1 MMLFTNLFVLSLGWS
16 FLPILVVG
24 APSNINNINNNDGA
38 TAPPNSNHIFNA
50 IYASMRHR
58 ASSLYPNGVSFFLA
72 TVPKGTQFYH
82 GSGNSTPVTGVEWL
96 AFEPEHALG
105 FAHRSGQHGHPHFP
119 IQDQDQGQRGG
130 YDAHTGKNAAQRPL
144 GSDEDDDGE
153 TAGGYLHTYV
163 TARDLRLLYLD
174 GESGMR
180 GHALD
185 AQDRI
190 LFNDTIGGRRSRMMR
205 ETGLGGP
212 PDEQERA
219 ILACKM
225 VKEVWNDRVDGL
237 IRTEADFEII
247 LCNFE
252 RDLEVEYITRTMP
265 QKGREHREKSSRE
278 KEWRQK
284 DHGEEEGKGPRDEK
298 RHRKHKSDAPST
310 EHEHQGKLCQE
321 KEWHQHDN
329 GRGEGKGHREDKQ
342 QRKHQFDTPST
353 EHEHQGKSPREKEW
367 QQNDDGRGHG
377 KDHREDKQQQKHKFD
392 TPSSDREHQ
401 GKFSREKHGQQMD
414 HRKGEDPERRHGPK
428 HKDHG
433 REGRPRYNDLAGHRV
448 IIDFEHFVTAYT
460 YDLDLFPNNSTLP
473 RLDHLSTEELQPIRE
488 DITHMIL
495 TQDPSRHAF
504 DWQSVV
510 DMIMAEYSEE
520 LRRLAKGHFPS
531 VAVLRE
537 ELERKLEPFIDY
549 SDIGDWES
557 VTYRCQERFIPKHV
571 ANDTVVVRVVRDISH
586 EICSAMTSV
595 LADSEIDKKTAGGVF
610 QQLVEYLAWP
620 AERHGPR

>member
-1 MMLFTNLFVLSLGWS
+1 
-16 FLPILVVG
+16 
-24 APSNINNINNNDGA
+24 
-38 TAPPNSNHIFNA
+38 
-50 IYASMRHR
+50 
-58 ASSLYPNGVSFFLA
+58 
-72 TVPKGTQFYH
+72 
-82 GSGNSTPVTGVEWL
+82 
-96 AFEPEHALG
+96 
-105 FAHRSGQHGHPHFP
+105 
-119 IQDQDQGQRGG
+119 
-130 YDAHTGKNAAQRPL
+130 
-144 GSDEDDDGE
+144 
-153 TAGGYLHTYV
+153 
-163 TARDLRLLYLD
+163 
-174 GESGMR
+174 MR

-190 LFNDTIGGRRSRMMR
+190 LFNDTIGSESRMMR
-205 ETGLGGP
+205 ETGIGGP

-225 VKEVWNDRVDGL
+225 AKEVWNDRIDGL

-265 QKGREHREKSSRE
+265 QKGREHRGKSSRE

-284 DHGEEEGKGPRDEK
+284 DHGDEEEREQ
-298 RHRKHKSDAPST
+298 
-310 EHEHQGKLCQE
+310 QGKLCQE
-321 KEWHQHDN
+321 KEWQQNDH
-329 GRGEGKGHREDKQ
+329 GRGEGKGHRE
-342 QRKHQFDTPST
+342 
-353 EHEHQGKSPREKEW
+353 E
-367 QQNDDGRGHG
+367 
-377 KDHREDKQQQKHKFD
+377 KQQQQRKHKFD

-414 HRKGEDPERRHGPK
+414 HRKAEDPERRHGPK
-428 HKDHG
+428 HKDHR

-495 TQDPSRHAF
+495 TRDPSRHAF

-520 LRRLAKGHFPS
+520 LRRLARGHFPS
-531 VAVLRE
+531 VTALRE

-571 ANDTVVVRVVRDISH
+571 ANDTVVVRAVRDISR

-595 LADSEIDKKTAGGVF
+595 LADSEIDMETAGGVF
-610 QQLVEYLAWP
+610 QQLVQYLAWP

>member
-1 MMLFTNLFVLSLGWS
+1 MMLSFINLFVLSLGWS
-16 FLPILVVG
+16 FLPVLVVG
-24 APSNINNINNNDGA
+24 APSNNINININKNNDDGS
-38 TAPPNSNHIFNA
+38 TAPLLNSNHIFNT

-105 FAHRSGQHGHPHFP
+105 FAHRSEQHGRPRFP
-119 IQDQDQGQRGG
+119 IQDQDQDQDQRGG
-130 YDAHTGKNAAQRPL
+130 YDGHTGKNAAQRPL
-144 GSDEDDDGE
+144 GSDEEEEDDGE

-190 LFNDTIGGRRSRMMR
+190 LFNDTIGSESRMMR
-205 ETGLGGP
+205 ETGIGGP

-225 VKEVWNDRVDGL
+225 AKEVWNDRIDGL

-265 QKGREHREKSSRE
+265 QKGREHRGKSSRE

-284 DHGEEEGKGPRDEK
+284 DHGDEEGKGPRDEK
-298 RHRKHKSDAPST
+298 RHRKHKSDSPST
-310 EHEHQGKLCQE
+310 EREQQGKLCQE
-321 KEWHQHDN
+321 KEWQQNDH
-329 GRGEGKGHREDKQ
+329 GRGEGKGHRE
-342 QRKHQFDTPST
+342 
-353 EHEHQGKSPREKEW
+353 E
-367 QQNDDGRGHG
+367 
-377 KDHREDKQQQKHKFD
+377 KQQQQRKHKFD

-414 HRKGEDPERRHGPK
+414 HRKAEGKGPREDKRQGKHKPDTPSTDPERRHGPK
-428 HKDHG
+428 HKDHR

-495 TQDPSRHAF
+495 TRDPSRHAF

-520 LRRLAKGHFPS
+520 LRRLARGHFPS
-531 VAVLRE
+531 VTALRE

-571 ANDTVVVRVVRDISH
+571 ANDTVVVRAVRDISR

-595 LADSEIDKKTAGGVF
+595 LADSEIDMETAGGVF
-610 QQLVEYLAWP
+610 QQLVQYLAWP